1 MKTWHVMLR
10 NRIADVLG
18 DCYTTYGV
26 DDYNLMAAAVIR
38 ELEADYVLVPKSHT
52 LAQQAPVLCKC
63 GCGYVIR
70 EGVDN

>member
-1 MKTWHVMLR
+1 MGQLED
-10 NRIADVLG
+10 RIAAVIRREVP
-18 DCYTTYGV
+18 CHPP
-26 DDYNLMAAAVIR
+26 AADRIAREVIR